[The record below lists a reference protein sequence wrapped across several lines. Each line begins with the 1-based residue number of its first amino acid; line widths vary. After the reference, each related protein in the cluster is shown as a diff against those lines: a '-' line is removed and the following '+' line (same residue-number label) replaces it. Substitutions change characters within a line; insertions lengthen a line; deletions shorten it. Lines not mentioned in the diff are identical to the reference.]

1 MLVLG
6 IDPGTALCGYGLV
19 AEGRSGRFE
28 AVEWGCVKTDSGLPM
43 PVRLEA
49 IYHALRAV
57 VDRSRPDV
65 VAIEEL
71 FFSRNVTSAIAV
83 GQARGV
89 ALLVAAKAGLE
100 VAEYPPHQVKQA
112 VAGYGRAEKAQV
124 QSMVKMILGLDE
136 IPKPDDTAD
145 ALAVALCCL
154 QSWRLQRRLGV

>member
-6 IDPGTALCGYGLV
+6 IDPGTASCGYGLV
-19 AEGRSGRFE
+19 SEGRSGRFE
-28 AVEWGCVKTDSGLPM
+28 AIEWGCLRTDSRLPM
-43 PVRLEA
+43 PARLYA
-49 IYHALRAV
+49 IYNGLRDLI
-57 VDRSRPDV
+57 DRRRPDA
-65 VAIEEL
+65 VAVEEL

-89 ALLVAAKAGLE
+89 ALLLAAKAGLE

-112 VAGYGRAEKAQV
+112 VAGYGRADKSQV

-154 QSWRLQRRLGV
+154 QSWRVQRRLGL